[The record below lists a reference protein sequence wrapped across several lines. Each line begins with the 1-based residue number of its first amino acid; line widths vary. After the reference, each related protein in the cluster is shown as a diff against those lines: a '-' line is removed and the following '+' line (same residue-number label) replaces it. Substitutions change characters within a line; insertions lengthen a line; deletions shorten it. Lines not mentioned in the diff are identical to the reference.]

1 MFFVCFFVIP
11 RGIYSPVENKVIRS
25 STHGSGAATC
35 FYAYV
40 GFDSIATSGE
50 EARDPGRSIPL
61 ATLFSMAIVTVGYML
76 VSGALTLV
84 VPYWEINPTAALPE
98 AFSSRGI
105 PWAKYVIRRAILFI
119 CDSIKF
125 VTQTLLSRFLFVI
138 KMCKKIL

>member
-1 MFFVCFFVIP
+1 LAH
-11 RGIYSPVENKVIRS
+11 Y
-25 STHGSGAATC
+25 SGAATC

-61 ATLFSMAIVTVGYML
+61 ATILSMAIVTVGYML

-105 PWAKYVIRRAILFI
+105 PWAKYVIR
-119 CDSIKF
+119 
-125 VTQTLLSRFLFVI
+125 
-138 KMCKKIL
+138 

>member
-1 MFFVCFFVIP
+1 M
-11 RGIYSPVENKVIRS
+11 RYL
-25 STHGSGAATC
+25 GAATC

-50 EARDPGRSIPL
+50 EARDPGRSIPV
-61 ATLFSMAIVTVGYML
+61 ATLLAMAIVTIGYML

-105 PWAKYVIRRAILFI
+105 PWAKYVIRRVNFFS
-119 CDSIKF
+119 CNSF
-125 VTQTLLSRFLFVI
+125 Q
-138 KMCKKIL
+138 